1 MKKGKKKKKSKL
13 FSLAL
18 RPKWLVLRISKGAH
32 TNFTNELI
40 LKVCPYNKI
49 ACKFL
54 GQCYP
59 LLLALLSLSLLA
71 NFFSLANANGR
82 PYCSGL
88 EGSFAVVE
96 KEIYSELGRCQ
107 ALEKRRGSS
116 RVSGEVGF

>member
-1 MKKGKKKKKSKL
+1 MPKEDEEGTKKKSKL

-59 LLLALLSLSLLA
+59 LLLALLSLSVLA
-71 NFFSLANANGR
+71 NFFSLANVNGR

-96 KEIYSELGRCQ
+96 KEVYSEF
-107 ALEKRRGSS
+107 
-116 RVSGEVGF
+116 GEVPSPREKKRKF